1 MQLDLPEHGKSS
13 PLPPYR
19 ALLAVDMENFSR
31 TGDRNQ
37 QLIGELIPKVLEAA
51 LADSDMER
59 VWKEKLFARHG
70 GDGFVFGTDPEHLP
84 FLISPF
90 LENLQKQLEAI
101 QPTLAALDRELRM
114 RFRVS
119 IDVGSLPYHGPDDPK
134 NAMGR
139 AMIDI
144 HRRLDSEEVKAEL
157 KRTDPDATLV
167 AAIISRRVYEDVVL
181 GGFTPLT
188 PPRWRAVKTT
198 VPGKDF
204 QAESYLF
211 LPVHTWG
218 TEPDEGTREAGSARA
233 PDSNGGGSR
242 DTPTAPAPDTGPVP
256 GGSGIGNN
264 VGHNDHGQVIQ
275 AGHLHGGV
283 SFGGGTPHG
292 G

>member
-37 QLIGELIPKVLEAA
+37 QFIGELIPKVLEAA
-51 LADSDMER
+51 LSDSGMEQ

-119 IDVGSLPYHGPDDPK
+119 IDVGPLPYHGPDDPK

-139 AMIDI
+139 AMIDL

-167 AAIISRRVYEDVVL
+167 ATVISRRVYEDVVL

-188 PPRWRAVKTT
+188 PTRWRAVKTT
-198 VPGKDF
+198 VPDKGF

-218 TEPDEGTREAGSARA
+218 PDPDEGPGEVGDTRG
-233 PDSNGGGSR
+233 PDSDGGGPGN
-242 DTPTAPAPDTGPVP
+242 TPTAPHKDLVP
-256 GGSGIGNN
+256 GGGIGNS
-264 VGHNDHGQVIQ
+264 VGYNDHGQVVQ

-283 SFGGGTPHG
+283 SFGGGASHDG
-292 G
+292 

>member
-31 TGDRNQ
+31 TADRNQ
-37 QLIGELIPKVLEAA
+37 QFIGELIPKVLEAA
-51 LADSDMER
+51 LADSGMER

-90 LENLQKQLEAI
+90 LENLQRQLEAI
-101 QPTLAALDRELRM
+101 QPTLAALDRKLRM

-119 IDVGSLPYHGPDDPK
+119 IDVGPLPHHGSGDPK
-134 NAMGR
+134 NAMGK
-139 AMIDI
+139 AMIDL
-144 HRRLDSEEVKAEL
+144 HRRLDSEEAKAEL

-167 AAIISRRVYEDVVL
+167 AAIISRRVYEDAVL

-188 PPRWRAVKTT
+188 PARWRAVRAT
-198 VPGKDF
+198 VPDKDF

-218 TEPDEGTREAGSARA
+218 PESDEGSGGVHESGSDGGPENA
-233 PDSNGGGSR
+233 PVAPGKGPAPMTKVANSVGTNNGGQVFQA
-242 DTPTAPAPDTGPVP
+242 DT
-256 GGSGIGNN
+256 I
-264 VGHNDHGQVIQ
+264 
-275 AGHLHGGV
+275 HGGI
-283 SFGGGTPHG
+283 SFGGSTGDR
-292 G
+292 

>member
-31 TGDRNQ
+31 TSDRNQ
-37 QLIGELIPKVLEAA
+37 QFIGELIPKVLEAA
-51 LADSDMER
+51 LTDSGMER

-119 IDVGSLPYHGPDDPK
+119 IDVGPLPHYGPCDPK

-144 HRRLDSEEVKAEL
+144 HRRLDSKEAKAEL

-167 AAIISRRVYEDVVL
+167 AAIISRRVYEDAVL

-188 PPRWRAVKTT
+188 PTRWRAVKAT
-198 VPGKDF
+198 VPDKGF

-218 TEPDEGTREAGSARA
+218 PELDEGTGDTRDPG
-233 PDSNGGGSR
+233 PGGGPEN
-242 DTPTAPAPDTGPVP
+242 TPVAPGKGPVP
-256 GGSGIGNN
+256 GGPGIGNS

-283 SFGGGTPHG
+283 SFGGGSSHG